1 MRRAKALVGAAARLI
16 VCVGFCG
23 AVWWVY
29 ADSLG
34 RLWAPG
40 VHAGVRGLA

>member
-1 MRRAKALVGAAARLI
+1 MRRAKALVGAAARL
-16 VCVGFCG
+16 VVWVGFW
-23 AVWWVY
+23 ATVWWVY

-34 RLWAPG
+34 RLWARG